1 MNDMTTDSDRLAW
14 FDEAR
19 LGLFVHW
26 GHYAAAGWEASWPLV
41 GGVVTLP
48 HGQSLTV
55 HDYHANAAR
64 FRPAPNA
71 PAEWIAAAAQAGMR
85 YAVMTTRHHDGFSL
99 WPTQLSDYH
108 IGLGGYDGDP
118 VGEYVAA
125 CRKHGLKIGF
135 YYSLPDWHHPDY
147 PAFTE
152 ADKPYV
158 FGRYPEADEAQWSRY
173 QAYLRGQLTEL
184 LTNYGSIDILWF
196 DGGWERDAADWDCE
210 GIEELARSLQPH
222 ILINDRLPGRGDYAT
237 PEQFIPPTPPGGR
250 WETCLTMNESW
261 GFNPHDTQYKSAAT
275 LVHTLSEVAGR
286 GGNLLLNVSPDGNG
300 RLIPEQKAR
309 LEALARW
316 TERYGE
322 AVFGTTPGLEP
333 WQFYG
338 PTTRREQTVYL
349 HLLMHPNAPV
359 TVRGVPVQHVSG
371 VRSLSTGKALDY
383 ASRIPVLDTLFGTDG
398 PGELLI
404 DVPKSELDPTATVIA
419 VEFDRLAWEET
430 E

>member
-1 MNDMTTDSDRLAW
+1 MSDNPADADRFAW

-41 GGVVTLP
+41 GGVATLP
-48 HGQSLTV
+48 HGQRLTV
-55 HDYHANAAR
+55 EDYHANAAR
-64 FRPAPNA
+64 FRPDPNA
-71 PAEWIAAAAQAGMR
+71 PAEWIAAAARAGMR

-99 WPTQLSDYH
+99 WPTRLSDYH

-125 CRKHGLKIGF
+125 CRQHDLKIGF

-158 FGRYPEADEAQWSRY
+158 FGRYPEADAPNWSRY
-173 QAYLRGQLTEL
+173 QDYMRGQLTEL
-184 LTNYGSIDILWF
+184 LTNYGPIDILWF
-196 DGGWERDAADWDCE
+196 DGGWERDADAWDCE
-210 GIEELARSLQPH
+210 GIEALVRSLQPG
-222 ILINDRLPGRGDYAT
+222 ILVNDRLPGRGDYAT

-261 GFNPHDTQYKSAAT
+261 GFNPYDSHYKSANT
-275 LVHTLSEVAGR
+275 LVHTLAEVAGR
-286 GGNLLLNVSPDGNG
+286 GGNLLLNVSPDGAG
-300 RLIPEQKAR
+300 HVIPEQTAR

-316 TERYGE
+316 TERNGE
-322 AVFGTTPGLEP
+322 AVFGTSPGLEP

-338 PTTRREQTVYL
+338 PTTRRGDTVYL
-349 HLLMHPNAPV
+349 HLLMRPNAPV
-359 TVRGVPVQHVSG
+359 AVRGVPVKHVTG
-371 VRSLSTGKALDY
+371 VRNVGTGRALEHT
-383 ASRIPVLDTLFGTDG
+383 SRVPVLDTLFGTDG

-404 DVPKSELDPTATVIA
+404 ELPESELDPVATVIA
-419 VEFDRLAWEET
+419 VEFDRLA
-430 E
+430 